1 MNANPETTVTQ
12 PPSAN
17 KLASFGKFWQGMTSG
32 SQDDSSQPTSRRT
45 TVSCQ
50 LSHQC
55 LPRVSLA
62 CLFWLGLVGHGLWKY
77 MMTVQSLALGMQQE
91 GPTLQERLKY
101 CLHLFAISM
110 GVFSTAL

>member
-32 SQDDSSQPTSRRT
+32 SQDDSSQPTSHRT

-55 LPRVSLA
+55 LPGVSLA
-62 CLFWLGLVGHGLWKY
+62 CLVWLGLVGHGLRKFT
-77 MMTVQSLALGMQQE
+77 MTVQSLALGMQNRKAQLCRR
-91 GPTLQERLKY
+91 G
-101 CLHLFAISM
+101 
-110 GVFSTAL
+110 